1 MLLTSEDKIL
11 LIKIITLFD
20 TKPASEKEYVISI
33 IMEST
38 TFEEMKL
45 KLSKR

>member
-1 MLLTSEDKIL
+1 MLLTSEDKML
-11 LIKIITLFD
+11 LVKIVTLFSS
-20 TKPASEKEYVISI
+20 KPSAEKEYVISI